1 LDVVFLGARVPLT
14 KTYVDVAGR
23 IVSKPYPLV
32 SKVTSFHE
40 RFNTLAE
47 FAELLKTHA
56 SMGRCLFNG
65 QLSRPLE
72 MESRANMTQHAP
84 RQWVVFDF
92 DKVDAKDHVEA
103 VRKYLPASCHD
114 VSYVVQHSA
123 SMYRHDFAGWSGHVF
138 MLLEQPADERFL
150 KQWFEH
156 LNFTVPALTSELA
169 LSQAQVALHWP
180 LDRTAAYNARITY
193 IAPPKCVGYAPPRV
207 DHIKYVAKRKAKLS
221 IPTFTPLDSTHVR
234 QKVNELRRAEG
245 LPDIEYNVQ
254 AYQDNAEVIRDIGP
268 VEIHDIRTS
277 GNHYIRFNVNGGDSY
292 AYYIDLRAPDLIRN
306 FKGEPFMKTEEV
318 APKLLEALVKAKP
331 RILSKPPLDDDS
343 EVLAFYAT
351 NRGANVMT
359 GLFNPITQDLRL
371 DSSKETPAYA
381 WLSEYGLPLRTLPHM
396 DIVFDPSSEVRY
408 VRGVPIVNTFKPTR
422 YMLMQSSLGK
432 PSTLAEIPPTINKM
446 MRSMMG
452 DPTPEVQAHFLNW
465 LAYIFKQR
473 RKTGTAWVM
482 HGVQGSGKSLFV
494 KSVLAPIFG
503 SAHVKNIQFS
513 MIAKPYNGFLE
524 DAMFVVFEESDTKAV
539 GNAEA
544 LDQKLKHWITDE
556 LVTIEEKRVTMYTA
570 KTFCNFIFFSNNMSP
585 VLMPSDDR
593 RYNVCERQAE
603 RWYPTPNELTVLT
616 EGSELEAF
624 VDVLSRWPVDELMVS
639 KVIDTKAKR
648 DIHEATTSINQ
659 LIAEAIMRGDLAFF
673 SERMPS
679 EAEATADFFNRF
691 NPIGMYKSLLER
703 LNSEAHAG
711 VASNV
716 SDEDLFVLFRT
727 LITDTRYFQ
736 DSKTWRLRHY
746 KSLGLDLK
754 KARVPGTRSEYTQ
767 AIRVKWTPSN
777 NIARKAFTDDN
788 TVIAIPRRK
797 R

>member
-1 LDVVFLGARVPLT
+1 MDVVFLGARVPMT
-14 KTYVDVAGR
+14 KTYVDVSGR
-23 IVSKPYPLV
+23 IVAKPYPLV

-40 RFNTLAE
+40 SFNTLAE

-56 SMGRCLFNG
+56 VMGRCLFNG
-65 QLSRPLE
+65 QLVRPLS
-72 MESRANMTQHAP
+72 MESRANMTEHGP

-92 DKVDAKDHVEA
+92 DKVQASDHAEV
-103 VRKYLPASCHD
+103 VRKYLPAACQD

-123 SMYRHDFAGWSGHVF
+123 SMYRHDFSGWSGHIF

-150 KQWFEH
+150 KQWMEH

-169 LSQAQVALHWP
+169 LSQAKVALHWP

-193 IAPPKCVGYAPPRV
+193 IAPPKCVGFTPPNV
-207 DHIKYVAKRKAKLS
+207 EHIKYIAKRKQKVA
-221 IPTFTPLDSTHVR
+221 IPAFTAVDSVMIR
-234 QKVNELRRAEG
+234 QKVNELRRNEG
-245 LPDIEYNVQ
+245 LPDIDYNVQ
-254 AYQDNAEVIRDIGP
+254 AFQDNSEVIRDIGE

-277 GNHYIRFNVNGGDSY
+277 GNHYIRFNINGGDSY

-318 APKLLEALVKAKP
+318 APKLLEALVKTKS
-331 RILSKPPLDDDS
+331 RVLSKPPLDDDC

-351 NRGANVMT
+351 NRGSNVMT
-359 GLFNPITQDLRL
+359 GLFNPNTQELRL
-371 DSSKETPAYA
+371 DQSKETPAYA
-381 WLSEYGLPLRTLPHM
+381 WLSEHGVPLRTLPHM

-408 VRGVPIVNTFKPTR
+408 VRGLPVINTFKPTR
-422 YMLMQSSLGK
+422 YMLMNSSLGA

-446 MRSMMG
+446 MQSMMG
-452 DPTPEVQAHFLNW
+452 NPTPEVQSHFMNW
-465 LAYIFKQR
+465 LSFIFKQR

-482 HGVQGSGKSLFV
+482 HGVQGSGKSLFI
-494 KSVLAPIFG
+494 KSVLSPIFG
-503 SAHVKNIQFS
+503 SSHVKNVQFS

-556 LVTIEEKRVTMYTA
+556 IVTIEEKRVTMYQA

-585 VLMPSDDR
+585 VLMPNDDR
-593 RYNVCERQAE
+593 RYNVCERQGE
-603 RWYPTPNELTVLT
+603 RWYPTPNELKVLAD
-616 EGSELEAF
+616 GSELEAF
-624 VDVLSRWPVDELMVS
+624 VDVLSRWPVDELMVT
-639 KVIDTKAKR
+639 KVIETKAKR

-691 NPIGMYKSLLER
+691 NPMGMYKNLLER
-703 LNSEAHAG
+703 FNTDAHAG
-711 VASNV
+711 GVTLV

-727 LITDTRYFQ
+727 LITDARYFQ

-754 KARVPGTRSEYTQ
+754 KTRVPGTRSEYMQ
-767 AIRVKWTPSN
+767 AIRVKWTPCT
-777 NIARKAFTDDN
+777 NIAKKVISDD
-788 TVIAIPRRK
+788 TVVAIPRRK

>member
-1 LDVVFLGARVPLT
+1 MDVVFLGARVPLT
-14 KTYVDVAGR
+14 KTYVNVSGR
-23 IVSKPYPLV
+23 IVTKPYPLV
-32 SKVTSFHE
+32 SKVTSYHE
-40 RFNTLAE
+40 QFNTLAE
-47 FAELLKTHA
+47 FAELLKAHA
-56 SMGRCLFNG
+56 SQGHCLFNG
-65 QLSRPLE
+65 QLTRPLE
-72 MESRANMTQHAP
+72 MESRANMTLHGP

-92 DKVDAKDHVEA
+92 DKVEA
-103 VRKYLPASCHD
+103 SNHEEVVRKYLPAACQD

-123 SMYRHDFAGWSGHVF
+123 SMYRYDFSGWSGHIF
-138 MLLEQPADERFL
+138 MLLDTPADERFL

-156 LNFTVPALTSELA
+156 LNFSVPALTNELA

-193 IAPPKCVGYAPPRV
+193 IATPKCVRYTPPDV
-207 DHIKYVAKRKAKLS
+207 EHIKYVAKRKQKLS
-221 IPTFTPLDSTHVR
+221 IPAFTAIDNGMIR
-234 QKVNELRRAEG
+234 QKVNELRRNEG
-245 LPDIEYNVQ
+245 LADIEYNVQ
-254 AYQDNAEVIRDIGP
+254 AYQDNAEVMKDLGE
-268 VEIHDIRTS
+268 VEVHDIRTS
-277 GNHYIRFNVNGGDSY
+277 GNHFIRFNINGGDSY

-306 FKGEPFMKTEEV
+306 FKGEPFMRTAEV
-318 APKLLEALVKAKP
+318 APKLHEALVKAKP
-331 RILSKPPLDDDS
+331 RILSKPPLDDDA

-359 GLFNPITQDLRL
+359 GLFTPATQELRL
-371 DSSKETPAYA
+371 DASKETPAYA
-381 WLSEYGLPLRTLPHM
+381 WLSEYGIPVRTLPHM

-408 VRGVPIVNTFKPTR
+408 VRGVPVVNTFKPTR
-422 YMLMQSSLGK
+422 YMLMTPASGK

-452 DPTPEVQAHFLNW
+452 DPTPEVHAHFMNW
-465 LAYIFKQR
+465 LAFIYKQR

-482 HGVQGSGKSLFV
+482 HGVQGSGKSMFV

-503 SAHVKNIQFS
+503 SPHVKSVQFS
-513 MIAKPYNGFLE
+513 MISKPYNGFLE

-544 LDQKLKHWITDE
+544 LDQKLKHWITDD
-556 LVTIEEKRVTMYTA
+556 VITIEEKRVTMYQA

-585 VLMPSDDR
+585 VLMPNDDR

-603 RWYPTPNELTVLT
+603 RWYPTPNELQILAD
-616 EGSELEAF
+616 GAELEAF
-624 VDVLSRWPVDELMVS
+624 VDVLLRWPVDELMVS

-691 NPIGMYKSLLER
+691 NPIGMYRTLLER
-703 LNSEAHAG
+703 FNSEAHRG
-711 VASNV
+711 ETSVV
-716 SDEDLFVLFRT
+716 TDEDLFVLFRT

-746 KSLGLDLK
+746 KSLGIDLK
-754 KARVPGTRSEYTQ
+754 KTRIPGTRSEYAQ
-767 AIRVKWTPSN
+767 ALKVKWSPAN
-777 NIARKAFTDDN
+777 NVAKKSITDAD
-788 TVIAIPRRK
+788 TVVAMPRRK